1 MAKQVERRT
10 LMQEEFFLSARVLPD
25 EKLTVLG
32 GKDSKAWRD
41 FNSVFYCRTSL
52 ELPLNSDV
60 ASPKV
65 ETPRCRDGDVVP
77 YLMTDADES
86 TLHARLY
93 YVPQYK
99 LKMLFNRVLENYTA
113 ADTYPNSSI
122 AVNDADKFY
131 KCVCIEAALLHYF
144 ANAMAYID
152 FIMHHFE
159 PGNNRQT
166 CADRRSIFA
175 NKMRLD
181 GSFVT
186 HDLPTSCVSCFIEIE
201 IDVTLVNEQQR
212 SDVFAY
218 IIHNTTLRDIDV
230 DVFEITATAHY
241 GGVLRMDHYAAL
253 NGGDFDYYRASGS

>member
-1 MAKQVERRT
+1 MPCTRRITRT
-10 LMQEEFFLSARVLPD
+10 LTRSKFPSPHAWVFNPMFLRQISDKYPDKKSLSTNIMISWFRGEDSAPI
-25 EKLTVLG
+25 LG
-32 GKDSKAWRD
+32 TCTYNKILK
-41 FNSVFYCRTSL
+41 Y
-52 ELPLNSDV
+52 
-60 ASPKV
+60 AS
-65 ETPRCRDGDVVP
+65 DVVP

-131 KCVCIEAALLHYF
+131 KCVCIEAALLHYS

-166 CADRRSIFA
+166 CADRRSIFV

-181 GSFVT
+181 DSFVT
-186 HDLPTSCVSCFIEIE
+186 HDLPTSCLLRFVLHGDRNRRYFSK
-201 IDVTLVNEQQR
+201 R
-212 SDVFAY
+212 
-218 IIHNTTLRDIDV
+218 TTAIRRFCVHHPQHDL
-230 DVFEITATAHY
+230 T
-241 GGVLRMDHYAAL
+241 
-253 NGGDFDYYRASGS
+253 